1 MTPNDELNM
10 SKSDSCQ
17 GSKPEN
23 TNKYNPN
30 NREFIG
36 YKSDILKK
44 DSRDNRDNRDSRDNR
59 ENRDTR
65 DTRDNRDN
73 RDNRDTRENRENRPK
88 GND

>member
-1 MTPNDELNM
+1 M
-10 SKSDSCQ
+10 SKTDSFSA
-17 GSKPEN
+17 SKPEN

-36 YKSDILKK
+36 YKSDILHKYPK
-44 DSRDNRDNRDSRDNR
+44 DSRDNRDNR

-65 DTRDNRDN
+65 DTRDSRDNRDN
-73 RDNRDTRENRENRPK
+73 RDNRDSRDNRDNRPR